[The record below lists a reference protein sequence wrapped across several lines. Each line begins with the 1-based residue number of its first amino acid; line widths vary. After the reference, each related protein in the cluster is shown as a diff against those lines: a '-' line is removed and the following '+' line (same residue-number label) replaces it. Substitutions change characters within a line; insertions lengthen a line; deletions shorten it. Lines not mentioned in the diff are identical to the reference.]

1 MKKFIITILLLYMI
15 IVPNIYADENATF
28 ERVFRSNSLDL
39 DAKSLKGWI
48 RLFNSNEKLRDYDI
62 YITDTERIEIIYVLK
77 KKYMKEKE
85 TYERGIE

>member
-62 YITDTERIEIIYVLK
+62 YITDTERIEIIYVIK

>member
-1 MKKFIITILLLYMI
+1 MI